1 MSDAI
6 NPNHYKGFSNGAEVI
21 DISENLVSNASHAF
35 NYVARAGRADGYT
48 KSQDVEGKIE
58 DYTKAVWFIE
68 REIERLGG
76 PSAEPLEFVVKSM
89 DEYMLLTLGAASG
102 SVDVADKIIDRMNH
116 PAYSD
121 YEFVLTFRK
130 A

>member
-1 MSDAI
+1 MDAI
-6 NPNHYKGFSNGAEVI
+6 NPNHYKGFSNGAEVV

-58 DYTKAVWFIE
+58 DYTKAVWFIN

-76 PSAEPLEFVVKSM
+76 NPSSEPLELVVNKLDDYS
-89 DEYMLLTLGAASG
+89 LRVLGIATGNLGMAN
-102 SVDVADKIIDRMNH
+102 KIIDRRNH
-116 PAYSD
+116 PAYSN
-121 YEFVLTFRK
+121 YELVLTLRK

>member
-35 NYVARAGRADGYT
+35 NYVARAGRADNHT

-58 DYTKAVWFIE
+58 DYTKAVWFIN

-76 PSAEPLEFVVKSM
+76 PSAEALEFVVKNM
-89 DEYMLLTLGAASG
+89 DEYMLLMLSAASG
-102 SVDVADKIIDRMNH
+102 SVDVADKITERWNH

-121 YEFVLTFRK
+121 YELVLTFRK

>member
-1 MSDAI
+1 MDAI

-76 PSAEPLEFVVKSM
+76 NPSSEPLEFVVNKLDDYS
-89 DEYMLLTLGAASG
+89 LRVLGIATGNLGMAN
-102 SVDVADKIIDRMNH
+102 KIIDRRNH

-121 YEFVLTFRK
+121 YELVLTFRK

>member
-1 MSDAI
+1 MDAI

-58 DYTKAVWFIE
+58 DYTKAVWFIN

-76 PSAEPLEFVVKSM
+76 NTNSDNLEFVVNKLDDYS
-89 DEYMLLTLGAASG
+89 LRVLGIATGNLGMAN
-102 SVDVADKIIDRMNH
+102 KIIDRRNH
-116 PAYSD
+116 PAYSN
-121 YEFVLTFRK
+121 YELVLTFRK

>member
-1 MSDAI
+1 MDAI

-76 PSAEPLEFVVKSM
+76 NPSSEPLEFVVNKLDDYS
-89 DEYMLLTLGAASG
+89 LRVLGIATGNLGMAN
-102 SVDVADKIIDRMNH
+102 KIIDRRNH
-116 PAYSD
+116 PAYSN
-121 YEFVLTFRK
+121 YELVLTFRK

>member
-35 NYVARAGRADGYT
+35 NYVARAGRADNHT

-76 PSAEPLEFVVKSM
+76 PSAEPLEFVVKNM
-89 DEYMLLTLGAASG
+89 DEYMLLMLSAASG
-102 SVDVADKIIDRMNH
+102 SVDVADKIIERMNH

-121 YEFVLTFRK
+121 YELVLTFRK

>member
-35 NYVARAGRADGYT
+35 NYVARAGRADNHT
-48 KSQDVEGKIE
+48 KSQDAEGKIE

-76 PSAEPLEFVVKSM
+76 PSAEALEFVVKNMST
-89 DEYMLLTLGAASG
+89 DLLVMLGIASDNAAM
-102 SVDVADKIIDRMNH
+102 ANKIIDRMNH
-116 PAYSD
+116 PAYSN
-121 YEFVLTFRK
+121 YELVLTFRK

>member
-1 MSDAI
+1 MDAV

-35 NYVARAGRADGYT
+35 NYVARAGRADGNT

-58 DYTKAVWFIE
+58 DYTKAVWFIN

-76 PSAEPLEFVVKSM
+76 DSSAEPLEIPVRKM
-89 DEYMLLTLGAASG
+89 DDHSIRLLGIATGNLGMAN
-102 SVDVADKIIDRMNH
+102 KIIDRRNH
-116 PAYSD
+116 PAYSG
-121 YEFVLTFRK
+121 YELVLTFRK

>member
-35 NYVARAGRADGYT
+35 NYVARAGRADNHT
-48 KSQDVEGKIE
+48 KSQDAEGKIE

-76 PSAEPLEFVVKSM
+76 PSAEPLEFVVKNM
-89 DEYMLLTLGAASG
+89 DEYMLLMLSAASG
-102 SVDVADKIIDRMNH
+102 SVDVADKIIERMNH

-121 YEFVLTFRK
+121 YELVLTFRK

>member
-1 MSDAI
+1 MDAI
-6 NPNHYKGFSNGAEVI
+6 NPNHYKGFSNGAEVV

-35 NYVARAGRADGYT
+35 NYVARAGRAAGYT

-58 DYTKAVWFIE
+58 DYTKAVWFIN

-76 PSAEPLEFVVKSM
+76 NPSSEPLEFVVNKLDDYS
-89 DEYMLLTLGAASG
+89 LRVLGIATGNLGMAN
-102 SVDVADKIIDRMNH
+102 KIIDRRNH

-121 YEFVLTFRK
+121 YELVLTFRK

>member
-35 NYVARAGRADGYT
+35 NYVVRAGRNDEHT

-58 DYTKAVWFIE
+58 DYDKAVWFIN

-76 PSAEPLEFVVKSM
+76 PSAEALEFVVKSM
-89 DEYMLLTLGAASG
+89 DEYMLLMLSAASG
-102 SVDVADKIIDRMNH
+102 SVDVADKIVERMNH
-116 PAYSD
+116 PAYSN
-121 YEFVLTFRK
+121 YELVLTFRK

>member
-1 MSDAI
+1 MDAI
-6 NPNHYKGFSNGAEVI
+6 NPNHYKGFSNGAEAI

-35 NYVARAGRADGYT
+35 NYVVRAGRNDEHT

-58 DYTKAVWFIE
+58 DYDKAVWFIN

-76 PSAEPLEFVVKSM
+76 NPSSEPLGFVVNKLDDYS
-89 DEYMLLTLGAASG
+89 LRVLGIATGNLGMAN
-102 SVDVADKIIDRMNH
+102 KIIDRRNH
-116 PAYSD
+116 PAYSG
-121 YEFVLTFRK
+121 YELVLTLRK

>member
-35 NYVARAGRADGYT
+35 NYVVRAGRNDEHT

-58 DYTKAVWFIE
+58 DYDKAVWFIN

-76 PSAEPLEFVVKSM
+76 PSAEALEFVVKNM
-89 DEYMLLTLGAASG
+89 DDLLLRGIGITSDSAEM
-102 SVDVADKIIDRMNH
+102 ADKIIDRRNH
-116 PAYSD
+116 PAYSN
-121 YEFVLTFRK
+121 YELVLTFRK

>member
-58 DYTKAVWFIE
+58 DYTKAVWFIN

-76 PSAEPLEFVVKSM
+76 PSAEALEFVVKNM
-89 DEYMLLTLGAASG
+89 DEYMLLMLSAASG
-102 SVDVADKIIDRMNH
+102 SVDVADKITERWNH

-121 YEFVLTFRK
+121 YELVLTFRK

>member
-116 PAYSD
+116 PAYSG
-121 YEFVLTFRK
+121 YELVLTFRK

>member
-21 DISENLVSNASHAF
+21 DITENLTFNAG
-35 NYVARAGRADGYT
+35 NVVKYGARAGRLDESLNKNDSEGRVEDLK
-48 KSQDVEGKIE
+48 KSR
-58 DYTKAVWFIE
+58 WFIN

-76 PSAEPLEFVVKSM
+76 PSAEVLEFVVKNM
-89 DEYMLLTLGAASG
+89 DEYMLRMLSAASD
-102 SVDVADKIIDRMNH
+102 SVEMATKIISRMNH

-121 YEFVLTFRK
+121 YELVLTFRK

>member
-76 PSAEPLEFVVKSM
+76 PSAEPLGFVVKSM

-116 PAYSD
+116 PAYSG
-121 YEFVLTFRK
+121 YELVLTFRK

>member
-76 PSAEPLEFVVKSM
+76 SSAEDLEFVVKNM
-89 DEYMLLTLGAASG
+89 DEYMLRMLSAASD
-102 SVDVADKIIDRMNH
+102 SLDVANKIVGRMNH
-116 PAYSD
+116 PAYSG
-121 YEFVLTFRK
+121 YELVLTFRK